1 MLPTARIFLAFQDR
15 YRWPPDATCLF
26 SDTSAH
32 KQRIER
38 TKGVKQENVRAGNGL
53 LKEQANELLN
63 APDPSTLKG
72 NRDRAIL
79 ALLISCG
86 LRRAGLVGQ
95 SRSNSLILQRG
106 RDDLLNFF
114 R

>member
-72 NRDRAIL
+72 KRDRAIL
-79 ALLISCG
+79 PLLPLAACAAPSSGEVPGVAPAAAAALM
-86 LRRAGLVGQ
+86 A
-95 SRSNSLILQRG
+95 
-106 RDDLLNFF
+106 
-114 R
+114 